1 MKKTREITFETSKE
15 LVLKDKFGNDLSEWK
30 IFKLEKTGSGA
41 EISQKFT
48 LEIPQKDSYYQ
59 SRENERFFIYDGVGE
74 LKLSECT
81 EKWDFSEI
89 NLPFL
94 DYFAAKGEHEPS
106 ADDKDKELIEKFMD
120 FQSKFGTD
128 FEKLKIKPPYYKFIL
143 ETLATGL

>member
-30 IFKLEKTGSGA
+30 SYKCEKNADGA
-41 EISQKFT
+41 ETATKFT

-59 SRENERFFIYDGVGE
+59 SRENERFFIYDGTGE

-120 FQSKFGTD
+120 FQSTFGTD
-128 FEKLKIKPPYYKFIL
+128 FDTLKIKPPYYKFIL